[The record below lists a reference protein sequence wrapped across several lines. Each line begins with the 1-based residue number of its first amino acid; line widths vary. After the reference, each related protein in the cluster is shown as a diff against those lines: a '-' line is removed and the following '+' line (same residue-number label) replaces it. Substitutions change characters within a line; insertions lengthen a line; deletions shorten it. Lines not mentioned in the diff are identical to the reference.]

1 MSGFD
6 LDYPALLSLFD
17 HLGLTLPPGIEAD
30 QLPDLDRRTRA
41 EVLEEGEQKLK
52 AQGWLT
58 IQDGEPNLELGLAE
72 VAAVM
77 AEPQAVIRVR
87 HERVRPET
95 ARVDMIY
102 GWYFVSGPSMD
113 PEVGPVITRLG
124 EAAPPAYHLER
135 VPDTAAMLVQVQE
148 MLPLQPVPESLS
160 YRCVASEED
169 AEEVRSLANDW
180 EEVPAMEI
188 MEADGLSPVEALG
201 LFDDMAEPQWRGRV
215 DFMECH
221 QGQVTATHRVLVLQ
235 GQERSWLANQ
245 PVAGAQ
251 ELYVQTAV
259 PGAFETLLKEYWQV
273 VAG

>member
-30 QLPDLDRRTRA
+30 QLPGLDQGKRA
-41 EVLEEGEQKLK
+41 KVLEEGEQELK

-58 IQDGEPNLELGLAE
+58 IQDGKPNLEPALAE
-72 VAAVM
+72 VSAVM
-77 AEPQAVIRVR
+77 AKPQAVIRVR
-87 HERVRPET
+87 HETPEANMT
-95 ARVDMIY
+95 Y
-102 GWYFVSGPSMD
+102 SWYFVSGPGTVTRAGSQ
-113 PEVGPVITRLG
+113 ITRLAEG
-124 EAAPPAYHLER
+124 VPPSYHLER
-135 VPDTAAMLVQVQE
+135 VPDSAAVLAQVQE
-148 MLPLQPVPESLS
+148 VLPLQPVPESLS

-188 MEADGLSPVEALG
+188 MEADGLNTAEALG

-215 DFMECH
+215 DFMESRK
-221 QGQVTATHRVLVLQ
+221 GQVTATHRVLVLQ

-245 PVAGAQ
+245 PVAGVQ